1 MFSALENLKIRIEG
15 GSHSERISLFVDG
28 LPKGIKIDKKKL
40 QKYVDRRKAQKA
52 AYSTSRIEGD
62 IVNFASGINENGELT
77 GDTLEAY
84 VLNTSQHSND
94 YTNLKNT
101 PRPGHAD
108 FVASVKYGG
117 KLDMNGGGP
126 FSGRMTLAIC
136 ILGGIAKQILLKN
149 NIEVEGYISSIAG
162 ITSKSY
168 KDSII
173 SLDEIKNADPL
184 FRVLDENKAKLMKE
198 KISEAKENLDSVG
211 GMVDCIAYNV
221 PVGIG
226 GPLFEGFEGKVSYAM
241 FAIPAVKGV
250 EFGAGFD
257 ISNMKGSTANDCFYY
272 DENKK
277 VKTYTNNNGGINGG
291 ITNGMPITMRVA
303 FKPVPSIARPQ
314 KTINIETKENTII
327 EIKGRHDA
335 CIVPRAVVCVESM
348 LLICLLDSLI

>member
-28 LPKGIKIDKKKL
+28 LPKGARIDKKKL
-40 QKYVDRRKAQKA
+40 QEYVDRRKAQKA
-52 AYSTSRIEGD
+52 AYSTSRLEGD
-62 IVNFASGINENGELT
+62 VINFASGINENGELT
-77 GDTLEAY
+77 GETLEAY

-94 YTNLKNT
+94 YSNLKNT

-108 FVASVKYGG
+108 YVASVKYGG

-126 FSGRMTLAIC
+126 FSGRMTLTIC
-136 ILGGIAKQILLKN
+136 ILGGIAKQILLEK
-149 NIEVEGYISSIAG
+149 NIEVEAYISSIG
-162 ITSKSY
+162 GVISKSY
-168 KDSII
+168 KDSLV
-173 SLDEIKNADPL
+173 SLDEIKKVDPL
-184 FRVLDENKAKLMKE
+184 FRVLDENKANLMKE
-198 KISEAKENLDSVG
+198 KISEAKENLDSIG
-211 GMVDCIAYNV
+211 GMIDCIAYNV

-226 GPLFEGFEGKVSYAM
+226 GPLFEGFEGKVAYAM

-257 ISNMKGSTANDCFYY
+257 ISTMKGSKSNDCFYY
-272 DENKK
+272 NENKK

-314 KTINIETKENTII
+314 KTINMETKENTII